1 MFKFI
6 LFFIFSMFTV
16 FHNASANDQLT
27 QEEIERFAKVMA
39 QIKYYYIEDTDFKIL
54 FRDAIRGMMQGL
66 DPHSDYIDEAQLK
79 SFESQ
84 STGKYGGL
92 GIEIIPEQGALRV
105 VTPFDDTPAQRA
117 GIKTGDL
124 IIGINGKIL
133 KNVSTDEAINMLRG
147 KPNSSVELTI
157 FSPGSSGPRKVIL
170 KREIINI
177 KAVKSKI
184 IDGDIGYIRIS
195 IFNQKT
201 YQETVNAINK
211 LKKSRKK
218 LNGLVIDVRNNPGG
232 LLDSVV
238 QISDLFLDANKLG
251 TNKKIVSIKGRAEGT
266 NFTANATA
274 GDKVNNIPIVI
285 LVNKGSAS
293 ASEILAAALRDHKRA
308 IIVGTQ
314 TFGKGS
320 VQSVIPVDS
329 KSMIK
334 ITTALYY
341 TPNNESIQ
349 AKGVTPD
356 VIVNLTTIPESPKQ
370 QSVYDLISEK
380 SFVDHLKN
388 GNKNRLK
395 NQNKAESTNVTE
407 IAYTDFQLYQ
417 AIRILQ
423 GVQIINDP
431 S

>member
-1 MFKFI
+1 
-6 LFFIFSMFTV
+6 MFTV

>member
-1 MFKFI
+1 M
-6 LFFIFSMFTV
+6 
-16 FHNASANDQLT
+16 
-27 QEEIERFAKVMA
+27 
-39 QIKYYYIEDTDFKIL
+39 
-54 FRDAIRGMMQGL
+54 
-66 DPHSDYIDEAQLK
+66 
-79 SFESQ
+79 
-84 STGKYGGL
+84 
-92 GIEIIPEQGALRV
+92 
-105 VTPFDDTPAQRA
+105 
-117 GIKTGDL
+117 
-124 IIGINGKIL
+124 
-133 KNVSTDEAINMLRG
+133 RG

-157 FSPGSSGPRKVIL
+157 FSPGSSGPRKLIL

-177 KAVKSKI
+177 KADKSKI

>member
-232 LLDSVV
+232 LLDSVF